1 MLHIDQRALPGDP
14 YQLVSLRVGCW
25 SLILITPYTHS
36 ARIGYFSMEIALAPD
51 IPTYSGGLGV
61 LAGDTLRSA
70 ADLRLPLVAVTL
82 VSRMGYFQQELDSA
96 GHQTEQPAA
105 WDPAQKCEPLEA
117 KIVVNVMGRKVWV
130 GSWLYVVKSHLGGT
144 IPVILLDTDLPEN
157 DKADREITHFLYG
170 GDQAYRLKQE
180 IVLGIGGVRMLLA
193 LGLQVRKYHM
203 NEGHSALLAV
213 ELMRRFELF
222 NRRRPHE
229 PSYNLPGV
237 RAQCI
242 FTTHTPVEAGHDQ
255 FDWPLVEEVLQDY
268 IALEELKKLAGEDR
282 LNMTRLALNLSEYV
296 NGVARR
302 HAEVSQRM
310 FPGYIVNTVTNGVH
324 PRTWTAKSFAALYD
338 RHLPGWCNEPTLL
351 VRVDQIPDTEIWGA
365 HVAAKTSL
373 VDRVRV
379 ASGVELDPGLP
390 IVGFARRM
398 TAYKRPDLLFSNI
411 ERLRA
416 IARRHPFQLVLAG
429 KAHPRDA
436 AGKHLIEDL
445 HRHVQSLDGL
455 IRAAFV
461 PNYDMTAA
469 LDLVSGSD
477 VWLNTPKRPMEAS
490 GTSGMKASLNGVPQL
505 SVLDGWWVEGCI
517 DGITG
522 WAIGGDG
529 EAENG
534 DDADHLY
541 QKLGEVVLPLWY
553 GNRSGWTGVMK
564 GAIGKNASFFNSH
577 RMLRHYAIEAYLR

>member
-1 MLHIDQRALPGDP
+1 
-14 YQLVSLRVGCW
+14 
-25 SLILITPYTHS
+25 
-36 ARIGYFSMEIALAPD
+36 MEIALAPD

-70 ADLRLPLVAVTL
+70 ADLRLPLVGVTL
-82 VSRMGYFQQELDSA
+82 VSRMGYFRQALDSE
-96 GHQTEQPAA
+96 GRQTEQPAA
-105 WDPAQKCEPLEA
+105 WDPARFCEPLEA
-117 KIVVNVMGRKVWV
+117 KIVVKIAGRKVWI
-130 GSWLYVVKSHLGGT
+130 GGWLYVVQSHLGGRV
-144 IPVILLDTDLPEN
+144 PVILLDTDLPEN

-170 GDQAYRLKQE
+170 GDQTYRLKQE

-193 LGLQVRKYHM
+193 LGLQIRNYHM
-203 NEGHSALLAV
+203 NEGHSALLAM
-213 ELMRRFELF
+213 ELMRRFDLF

-237 RAQCI
+237 RALCS

-255 FDWPLVEEVLQDY
+255 FDWTLVREVLEDY
-268 IALEELKKLAGEDR
+268 VELDELKKVAGEDR

-310 FPGYIVNTVTNGVH
+310 FPGYSVSAVTNGVH

-338 RHLPGWCNEPTLL
+338 RHLAGWCNEPMLL
-351 VRVDQIPDTEIWGA
+351 VRVDQIADEELWDA
-365 HVAAKTSL
+365 HTAAKAAL
-373 VDRVRV
+373 VGRVKARC
-379 ASGVELDPGLP
+379 GVEFDPWLP

-416 IARRHPFQLVLAG
+416 IARSHPFQLVFAG
-429 KAHPRDA
+429 KAHPRDT
-436 AGKHLIEDL
+436 AGKQLIEDL
-445 HRHVQSLDGL
+445 HRHIRALDGV

-461 PNYDMTAA
+461 PDYDMATA
-469 LDLVSGSD
+469 LDLVAGSD
-477 VWLNTPKRPMEAS
+477 VWLNTPQRPLEAS

-517 DGITG
+517 EGITG

-529 EAENG
+529 EIENG
-534 DDADHLY
+534 GDAEQLY
-541 QKLGEVVLPLWY
+541 HKLGEVVLPLWY
-553 GNRSGWTGVMK
+553 GERAKWVAVMK
-564 GAIGKNASFFNSH
+564 GSIGKNASYFNSH

>member
-1 MLHIDQRALPGDP
+1 
-14 YQLVSLRVGCW
+14 
-25 SLILITPYTHS
+25 
-36 ARIGYFSMEIALAPD
+36 MEIALAPE
-51 IPTYSGGLGV
+51 IPSYSGGLGV

-70 ADLRLPLVAVTL
+70 ADLRLPLVGITL
-82 VSRMGYFQQELDSA
+82 VSRMGYFRQDLDSE
-96 GHQTEQPAA
+96 GRQTERPAT
-105 WDPAQKCEPLEA
+105 WDPSHHCEPLEA
-117 KIVVNVMGRKVWV
+117 KIVVKIQDRKVWI
-130 GSWLYVVKSHLGGT
+130 GGWLYVIKSHLGGT
-144 IPVILLDTDLPEN
+144 VPVILLDTDLPEN
-157 DKADREITHFLYG
+157 DRADREITHSLYG

-193 LGLQVRKYHM
+193 LGLQIRNYHM

-222 NRRRPHE
+222 NRRRPQE

-237 RAQCI
+237 RALCS

-255 FDWPLVEEVLQDY
+255 FDWTLVQELLEDY
-268 IALEELKKLAGEDR
+268 VALDELKKVAGDER
-282 LNMTRLALNLSEYV
+282 LNLTRLALNLSEYV

-310 FPGYIVNTVTNGVH
+310 FPGYRVNAVTNGVH

-351 VRVDQIPDTEIWGA
+351 VRVDQIADGELWDA
-365 HVAAKTSL
+365 HTTAKAAL
-373 VDRVRV
+373 VERVKRRC
-379 ASGVELDPGLP
+379 GVELDPQLP

-398 TAYKRPDLLFSNI
+398 TAYKRPVLLFSNI

-429 KAHPRDA
+429 KAHPRDT
-436 AGKHLIEDL
+436 AGKRLIEDL
-445 HRHVQSLDGL
+445 HRHIRSLDGT
-455 IRAAFV
+455 IRATFL
-461 PNYDMTAA
+461 PDYDMGAA
-469 LDLVSGSD
+469 LDMVAGSD
-477 VWLNTPKRPMEAS
+477 VWLNTPQRPLEAS
-490 GTSGMKASLNGVPQL
+490 GTSGMKASMNGVPQL

-517 DGITG
+517 EGITG

-529 EAENG
+529 EAAENG
-534 DDADHLY
+534 DDAEHLY
-541 QKLGEVVLPLWY
+541 HKLGEVVLPLWY
-553 GNRSGWTGVMK
+553 GDRAKWVGVMK